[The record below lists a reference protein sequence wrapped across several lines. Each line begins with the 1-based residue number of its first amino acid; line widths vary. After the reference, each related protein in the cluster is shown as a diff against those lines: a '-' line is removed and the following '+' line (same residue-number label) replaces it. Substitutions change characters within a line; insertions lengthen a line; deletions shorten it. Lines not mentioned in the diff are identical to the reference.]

1 MVIISYIIASLI
13 GLIWGFIELLSTF
26 ESKSTLALSQKRAGM
41 WAWGI
46 IAFNGCMNLS
56 VFALL
61 MYLTAEWNPI
71 LLSLI
76 VGFGLPILIRTGF
89 TFIKIPNS
97 KNELILNVGWIYEQ
111 IQKLFQAQINNSML
125 ASGQQLKKILERFQ
139 GRKQLYNFVYAIIQS
154 NETLSPYE
162 KEEKL
167 KFADEF
173 YKLTNADIAQ
183 MKLSLLLFEVGGV
196 QLVESLEQIREPE
209 VLSKNLVVRMT
220 LELPQNTLK
229 EIAEEI
235 ASAADT
241 EETKTKLQQYIE
253 DVMTDSASDTLK
265 TTVLANFIVYQGGQE
280 FAQWAL
286 ERWTQK
292 KNDVIYSL
300 ERKPKTSQSN

>member
-13 GLIWGFIELLSTF
+13 GLIWGLIEILSTF
-26 ESKSTLALSQKRAGM
+26 ESKATLALSQKKAGA
-41 WAWGI
+41 WAWGLI
-46 IAFNGCMNLS
+46 VFNGCMNIL

-61 MYLTAEWNPI
+61 MYLIAEWNPI

-76 VGFGLPILIRTGF
+76 VGFGLPILIRTRF
-89 TFIKIPNS
+89 TFIKTPNS
-97 KNELILNVGWIYEQ
+97 KNELILNAAWIYEQ
-111 IQKLFQAQINNSML
+111 IQKLFKTQIDNVML

-167 KFADEF
+167 TLADEF
-173 YKLTNADIAQ
+173 YKLTNAEIAQ
-183 MKLSLLLFEVGGV
+183 MKLSLLLFEVGGL
-196 QLVESLEQIREPE
+196 QLVESLEQIRESE
-209 VLSKNLVVRMT
+209 VLSENLVVRMT

-241 EETKTKLQQYIE
+241 EEAKTKLQKYIE
-253 DVMTDSASDTLK
+253 DVMADSASDSLK
-265 TTVLANFIVYQGGQE
+265 TAVLANFIVYEGGQE

-286 ERWTQK
+286 ERWTQQ
-292 KNDVIYSL
+292 KNDVVYSL
-300 ERKPKTSQSN
+300 ERKPKTS

>member
-1 MVIISYIIASLI
+1 MVVISYIIASLI
-13 GLIWGFIELLSTF
+13 GLIWGLIEILSTF
-26 ESKSTLALSQKRAGM
+26 ESKATLALSQKKAGA
-41 WAWGI
+41 WAWGLI
-46 IAFNGCMNLS
+46 VFNGCMNIL

-61 MYLTAEWNPI
+61 MYLIAEWNPI

-76 VGFGLPILIRTGF
+76 VGFGLPILIRTRF

-111 IQKLFQAQINNSML
+111 IQKLFKTQINNSML
-125 ASGQQLKKILERFQ
+125 ASGQQLKKIQERIQ
-139 GRKQLYNFVYAIIQS
+139 GRKQLYNFVYVIIQS

-167 KFADEF
+167 KLADEF
-173 YKLTNADIAQ
+173 YKLTNAEIAQ
-183 MKLSLLLFEVGGV
+183 MKLSLLLFEVGGL
-196 QLVESLEQIREPE
+196 QLVESLEQIRESE
-209 VLSKNLVVRMT
+209 VLSENLVVRMT

-241 EETKTKLQQYIE
+241 EEAKTKLQKYIE
-253 DVMTDSASDTLK
+253 DVMADSASDSLK
-265 TTVLANFIVYQGGQE
+265 TAVLANFIVYEGGQE

-286 ERWTQK
+286 ERWTQQ
-292 KNDVIYSL
+292 KNDVVYSL
-300 ERKPKTSQSN
+300 ERKIKTS

>member
-13 GLIWGFIELLSTF
+13 GLIWGLIEILSTF
-26 ESKSTLALSQKRAGM
+26 ESKSTLALSQKKAGM
-41 WAWGI
+41 WAWGLI
-46 IAFNGCMNLS
+46 VFDGCMNLL
-56 VFALL
+56 VFILL

-76 VGFGLPILIRTGF
+76 VGFGLPILIRTRF
-89 TFIKIPNS
+89 TFIKTPNS

-111 IQKLFQAQINNSML
+111 IQKLFKTQINNAML
-125 ASGQQLKKILERFQ
+125 ASGQQLKKNLERFQ

-167 KFADEF
+167 TLADEF

-196 QLVESLEQIREPE
+196 QLVESLEQIRESE

-241 EETKTKLQQYIE
+241 EEAKTKLQQYIE
-253 DVMTDSASDTLK
+253 DVMADSASNVLK
-265 TTVLANFIVYQGGQE
+265 TSVLANFIVYQSGQE
-280 FAQWAL
+280 FSQWAL
-286 ERWTQK
+286 ERWAQQK
-292 KNDVIYSL
+292 DDVVYSL
-300 ERKPKTSQSN
+300 ERKPKTSQ